1 MKRNLSI
8 SEPLFSKWFSK
19 AFRGLRVLC
28 GGIIICLAALAV
40 GAGAQVRVERDAQG
54 RIVITNKGSNA
65 SKALASPS
73 AQMPKVSSAARAEI
87 RQKLRAACE
96 RHGLD
101 YDLVTS
107 LVKAESGFQHYT
119 LSKRGAIGLM
129 QLMPETARRFGVKDP
144 WDLDQNIEGGTS
156 FLATLQ
162 GLFPNKVPL
171 VLAAYNAGENAVAKY
186 GNKIPPY
193 AETVR
198 YVFAILEDYGK
209 RGLVEEAKRL
219 LATPQD
225 FDRFYVPFRNVAP
238 ALRVMYMSVSD
249 KGVRSFSD
257 YPPSGVQSTPIVFK
271 DE

>member
-1 MKRNLSI
+1 M
-8 SEPLFSKWFSK
+8 
-19 AFRGLRVLC
+19 
-28 GGIIICLAALAV
+28 ALAV
-40 GAGAQVRVERDAQG
+40 GVAAQVRVERDAQG
-54 RIVITNKGSNA
+54 RVVITNKGSNA

-73 AQMPKVSSAARAEI
+73 AQIPKVSIAARAEI
-87 RQKLRAACE
+87 RRKLRAACE

-101 YDLVTS
+101 YDLVAS
-107 LVKAESGFQHYT
+107 LVKAESGFQNYT

-129 QLMPETARRFGVKDP
+129 QLMPDTARRFGVKDP
-144 WDLDQNIEGGTS
+144 WNLDQNIEGGTS
-156 FLATLQ
+156 FLAVLH
-162 GLFPNKVPL
+162 GLFPNNVPL

-209 RGLVEEAKRL
+209 RALIEEAKRL

-225 FDRFYVPFRNVAP
+225 YDRFYVPFRNTAP
-238 ALRVMYMSVSD
+238 VLRVMYMSIG
-249 KGVRSFSD
+249 KNGERSISD
-257 YPPSGVQSTPIVFK
+257 YPPSGVESTAIVFK